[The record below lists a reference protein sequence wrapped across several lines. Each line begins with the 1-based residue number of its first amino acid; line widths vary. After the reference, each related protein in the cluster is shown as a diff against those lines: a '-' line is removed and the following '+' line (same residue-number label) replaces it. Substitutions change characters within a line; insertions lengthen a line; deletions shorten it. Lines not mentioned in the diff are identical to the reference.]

1 MSVRSARLLAS
12 LAIIVA
18 SSGRARAGLIITPT
32 FDATITSDANS
43 ATIEQTISAAIAIYS
58 ATFSNSGSVAINFF
72 EMNSGLGSSETF
84 IGDISYSQYRAALVA
99 HSKSSDDATALAH
112 LPSGP
117 NNPVN
122 GSSMVTLTTANLRA
136 LGFNAS
142 PPVGQ
147 PDSRVGLNTSI
158 MNLTRASIDPS
169 KYDLMAVV
177 LHEIDEALGLG
188 SGLNGPAGT
197 VRAEDLFRYDGNGA
211 ISFTTNPNAEAFFS
225 LDGTTH
231 LAQFN
236 QTGGNSDY
244 GDWKTVGGPKVQD
257 AFATPGAQPNLGVE
271 ITALDVIGYDV
282 AIPEPATMLLLGA
295 GLLTLGVMRR
305 QAR

>member
-1 MSVRSARLLAS
+1 MSLRTARLLAS
-12 LAIIVA
+12 LAIIIT
-18 SSGRARAGLIITPT
+18 STGRAHAGLIITPAFET
-32 FDATITSDANS
+32 SIASDANF
-43 ATIEQTISAAIAIYS
+43 ATIQQTINAALGIYS
-58 ATFSNSGSVAINFF
+58 TTFSNSGPVSINFF

-84 IGDISYSQYRAALVA
+84 VGDISYSQYRAALVA

-136 LGFNAS
+136 LGFNAN
-142 PPVGQ
+142 PPAGQ

-158 MNLTRASIDPS
+158 MNLTRTSIDMS

-177 LHEIDEALGLG
+177 MHEIDEALGFG

-197 VRAEDLFRYDGNGA
+197 VRAEDLFRYAGNGA
-211 ISFTTNPNAEAFFS
+211 ISFTTDPSAEAFFS

-236 QTGGNSDY
+236 QTGGTSDY
-244 GDWKTVGGPKVQD
+244 GDWKTVGAPKVQD

-271 ITALDVIGYDV
+271 ITVLDVIGYDL

-295 GLLTLGVMRR
+295 GLLALGVMRR
-305 QAR
+305 KAS